1 MSVRDSNDFDRGR
14 GFAKND
20 RVWELVKHH
29 PPCSECEFGKKLGL
43 RGNLF
48 DPVPKLI

>member
-1 MSVRDSNDFDRGR
+1 MFVRDRNDLDRGR

-20 RVWELVKHH
+20 HVRELVKHH
-29 PPCSECEFGKKLGL
+29 PPCSEYEFGKKVGL

-48 DPVPKLI
+48 DPAPKLI